1 MEATRILLETIGDE
15 DVSPLNKKRGKEL
28 RDSMKEQDLE
38 KFRAILNSSS
48 STKDLNYVSSS
59 GKTLLQLAGD
69 ITEESVRND
78 VIKDLLNNGADLEV
92 ALLHAVRESNSE
104 IVEILLRYH
113 NQTPQ
118 ASSKSLNEE
127 HVTPI
132 ILAASLQ
139 NFEIVKLLLNNG
151 FTISEPN
158 KPHCNGSNG
167 MVTGKL
173 ASALHRL
180 HVYRGL
186 ASPVYIAASF
196 LQNVNVGTDPVRRA
210 CAMNQTLREMAKQEY
225 EFSKEYEELSSNCNE
240 FVVALLNECRSMEEI
255 QCIMETN
262 VEDAASRNVKGQ
274 FNMLEFAIATKSDK
288 VGLLSYFTVVREF
301 RNTPLELMY

>member
-1 MEATRILLETIGDE
+1 MEATSILLQTIGGE
-15 DVSPLNKKRGKEL
+15 DVSPLNKKREREL
-28 RDSMKEQDLE
+28 RDAIKKQDLE
-38 KFRAILNSSS
+38 KFKILISSS
-48 STKDLNYVSSS
+48 STEDLNHVSSS
-59 GKTLLQLAGD
+59 GKTLLQLAGE

-78 VIKDLLNNGADLEV
+78 FINDLLHNGADLEV
-92 ALLHAVRESNSE
+92 ALLHAVRDSNAE
-104 IVEILLRYH
+104 IVEILLGYH
-113 NQTPQ
+113 DQTPQ
-118 ASSKSLNEE
+118 ASSKSKSLNEE
-127 HVTPI
+127 HVTPL

-151 FTISEPN
+151 FTISEPS

-173 ASALHRL
+173 ASALHFL
-180 HVYRGL
+180 HSYLGL

-196 LQNVNVGTDPVRRA
+196 LQNVDFGDDPVRRA
-210 CAMNQTLREMAKQEY
+210 CAMNQTLREMGKQEY
-225 EFSKEYEELSSNCNE
+225 QFSKEYEELRDNCNE

-262 VEDAASRNVKGQ
+262 VEDDLKGQ

-288 VGLLSYFTVVREF
+288 VGLLI
-301 RNTPLELMY
+301 LL